1 MPNNGN
7 DPITIASVEARNFR
21 RLTIAHVEYVRAD
34 VVDEMVG
41 DLVEART
48 QRDGL
53 RNILGS
59 VYRRLR
65 DGRDVLPSQMEA
77 LRICYDRRRT
87 LDALLPETEDELGR
101 RETALVERAREA
113 GL

>member
-1 MPNNGN
+1 MT
-7 DPITIASVEARNFR
+7 DTKRK
-21 RLTIAHVEYVRAD
+21 
-34 VVDEMVG
+34 DE
-41 DLVEART
+41 LVEEILELRAALREVAVDLSHSKA

-53 RNILGS
+53 RNLLGS

-65 DGRDVLPSQMEA
+65 DGRDASPSQMEA

-87 LDALLPETEDELGR
+87 LDALLPETEDEPGR
-101 RETALVERAREA
+101 RENALVERAREA